1 MKRSVILAT
10 LLAVVLV
17 LVAATA
23 ALGANG
29 EPNDGAPKPG
39 TGGGGDPNVGKVWEK
54 ATPNLSFPV
63 IMTDVI
69 QTFFQQ
75 YPVYD
80 DVDDEYSWYVS
91 YDPDTGLPLPIAV
104 VASLTHD
111 YGGTFPGTD
120 EETYDYYTLLE
131 GCPTDISGPDDV
143 PDGII
148 DDYDLTKIP
157 MATFFTTNN
166 DWSDQ
171 PVYMSDETV
180 TNDYTLPDGT
190 VVTYSGP
197 AYGDPNLIW
206 NAEYID
212 TTESGGDNAWQ
223 ADWKYVGG
231 LGTITVDDY
240 GVTTDPTPVVQ
251 EDLIQ
256 VDFIDWGNP
265 LENTVAPIV
274 GQRFPV
280 EVALYEQVAAD
291 HGEEVWGEFMTV
303 YKMACIEYPGTAEE
317 LFGNGTYNYDG
328 SSGSEN
334 TFEGAFATVLTNKFY
349 AEVWDPSG
357 GIVKIPV
364 EPGIGPSGKMNF
376 ASAGGG
382 WIPTMSG
389 WHRIWLHVTD
399 PLISLTWAEVNNDE
413 HYIMSS
419 GCKAQDLNAN
429 KQGLVGI
436 IGDSTYIDVFVQ
448 PSTGKKIK

>member
-1 MKRSVILAT
+1 
-10 LLAVVLV
+10 
-17 LVAATA
+17 
-23 ALGANG
+23 
-29 EPNDGAPKPG
+29 
-39 TGGGGDPNVGKVWEK
+39 
-54 ATPNLSFPV
+54 
-63 IMTDVI
+63 
-69 QTFFQQ
+69 
-75 YPVYD
+75 
-80 DVDDEYSWYVS
+80 
-91 YDPDTGLPLPIAV
+91 
-104 VASLTHD
+104 
-111 YGGTFPGTD
+111 
-120 EETYDYYTLLE
+120 
-131 GCPTDISGPDDV
+131 
-143 PDGII
+143 
-148 DDYDLTKIP
+148 